1 MIKWAKILNR
11 HFFEE
16 DIQVSRSAR
25 QGACITN
32 NLGCGE
38 ATLRCV
44 HTRSGCCERGASA
57 GGQEGP
63 EPRALLVGLSVG
75 RLLRKQRRFL
85 TRLKVGSPC
94 T

>member
-1 MIKWAKILNR
+1 MKKWTKILNR

-44 HTRSGCCERGASA
+44 HTRSGW
-57 GGQEGP
+57 
-63 EPRALLVGLSVG
+63 L
-75 RLLRKQRRFL
+75 
-85 TRLKVGSPC
+85 
-94 T
+94 